1 MCLALSEIGARHG
14 SEQDC
19 SRFCSQGADV
29 LMVGGEC
36 VLNQMTAFSGSGN
49 CCKEKTQGTGR
60 KVTFSDGRPSGE
72 VTSE

>member
-1 MCLALSEIGARHG
+1 MCLALSEVSAGHG

-36 VLNQMTAFSGSGN
+36 VLNQMIAFSDSGN
-49 CCKEKTQGTGR
+49 CYEEKHKVMGG
-60 KVTFSDGRPSGE
+60 KVTFGDGRPSGE